1 MLKFW
6 SAVSLVR
13 RVLGECRRRTDLIKL
28 EKKLNGKM
36 CSVTL
41 KMIRHSRTK
50 LKKQGP
56 NT

>member
-28 EKKLNGKM
+28 EKKLYGKM